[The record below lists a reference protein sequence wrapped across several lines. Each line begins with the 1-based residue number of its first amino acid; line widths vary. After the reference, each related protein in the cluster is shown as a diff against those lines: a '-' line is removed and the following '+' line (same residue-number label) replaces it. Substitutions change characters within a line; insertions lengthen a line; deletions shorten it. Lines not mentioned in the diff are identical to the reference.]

1 MGNRSVNSFGV
12 VLFLERK
19 RCPHRRLYHATRDG
33 SNFGYLIVEMMH
45 VWDLR
50 VQSRLNLGESKSQM
64 RIDAVINLMNPETL
78 TNHPHQSK
86 HLRNE
91 RKEWKPRIPAISV

>member
-1 MGNRSVNSFGV
+1 MRNRSVNNYGGV
-12 VLFLERK
+12 VLFFRKKLFLKRK
-19 RCPHRRLYHATRDG
+19 RCPHRRLYHATRDR

-64 RIDAVINLMNPETL
+64 RIDAVINLMNPKT
-78 TNHPHQSK
+78 TSNRPHRSK
-86 HLRNE
+86 
-91 RKEWKPRIPAISV
+91 SCF